1 MPAEGSPGGVATPPV
16 ETPPAE
22 TPSAETPSGAVLCSV
37 GHKTAEKG
45 RRMRTDD
52 FDYPLPD
59 ELIAQSPAEP
69 RDSCRLLVLHRDGG
83 AGATGE
89 ATPLPCGG
97 SVEHRVFRDLLD
109 YLEPGDVL
117 VANKTRVLPA
127 RLVGH
132 KAKTGGVAE
141 TLLLKRRE
149 DVDALGHVWECLVN
163 PGKRLKPGAVIE
175 YRPGGLH
182 APESAP
188 VVLTGEVLDFVDDS
202 KGGRLVRF
210 EPRGEGADGAPLTLY
225 AAIHAAGHVP
235 LPPYITSYE
244 GDPEKYQT
252 VYAMSE
258 EHSAAAP
265 TAGLHFT
272 PELIERIRAKGC
284 GFETVELE
292 VGIDTFRLVEEDDP
306 TQHVMHTERYH
317 VPQRVVDAVHA
328 AKAAGHRVI
337 AVGTTAVRSL
347 ESAWDAEAPAAQP
360 PVTARHFE
368 GRPDSA
374 DALGRGDI
382 VARENATTNLYLMPG
397 STYHVVDALVTNFHV
412 PRSTLMMLVSALAS
426 RDQIMAA
433 YNEAIGR
440 RYRFL
445 SFGDA
450 MLIE

>member
-1 MPAEGSPGGVATPPV
+1 
-16 ETPPAE
+16 
-22 TPSAETPSGAVLCSV
+22 
-37 GHKTAEKG
+37 
-45 RRMRTDD
+45 MRTDD

-59 ELIAQSPAEP
+59 ELIAQAPAEP
-69 RDSCRLLVLHRDGG
+69 RDSCRLLVLHRQGG
-83 AGATGE
+83 AGVTGQ
-89 ATPLPCGG
+89 AAPIADGG
-97 SVEHRVFRDLLD
+97 SVEHRRFTDIID
-109 YLEPGDVL
+109 YLEPGDLL
-117 VANKTRVLPA
+117 VANKTRVMPA
-127 RLVGH
+127 RLVGR

-149 DVDALGHVWECLVN
+149 DLDAMGHVWECLVN

-175 YRPGGLH
+175 YRAGGLH

-188 VVLTGEVLDFVDDS
+188 VVLTGEVTDFVEDS

-210 EPRGEGADGAPLTLY
+210 EPQGTDPTTGEPRTLD

-235 LPPYITSYE
+235 LPPYITQYE

-252 VYAMSE
+252 VYAMRE

-272 PELIERIRAKGC
+272 PELIERLKGK
-284 GFETVELE
+284 GVGWATVELE

-317 VPQRVVDAVHA
+317 VSTEVVEAVHA
-328 AKAAGHRVI
+328 TKAAGHRVV

-347 ESAWDAEAPAAQP
+347 ESAFDPEAPAAEP
-360 PVTARHFE
+360 PMVARGFA

-374 DALGRGDI
+374 DTLGRGD
-382 VARENATTNLYLMPG
+382 VVVRENATTQLYLMPG
-397 STYHVVDALVTNFHV
+397 STYHVVDVLITNFHV

-426 RDQIMAA
+426 REQIMAA
-433 YNEAIGR
+433 YEAAIDE

>member
-1 MPAEGSPGGVATPPV
+1 
-16 ETPPAE
+16 
-22 TPSAETPSGAVLCSV
+22 
-37 GHKTAEKG
+37 
-45 RRMRTDD
+45 MRTDD

-59 ELIAQSPAEP
+59 ELIAQAPAEP
-69 RDSCRLLVLHRDGG
+69 RDSCRLLVLHRQGG
-83 AGATGE
+83 AGVTGQ
-89 ATPLPCGG
+89 AAPIADGG
-97 SVEHRVFRDLLD
+97 SVEHRRFTDIID
-109 YLEPGDVL
+109 YLEPGDLL
-117 VANKTRVLPA
+117 VANKTRVMPA
-127 RLVGH
+127 RLVGR

-149 DVDALGHVWECLVN
+149 DLDAMGHVWECLVN

-175 YRPGGLH
+175 YRAGGLH

-188 VVLTGEVLDFVDDS
+188 VVLTGEVTDFVEDS

-210 EPRGEGADGAPLTLY
+210 EPQGTDPTTGEPRTLD

-235 LPPYITSYE
+235 LPPYITQYE

-252 VYAMSE
+252 VYAMHE

-272 PELIERIRAKGC
+272 PELIERIKGK
-284 GFETVELE
+284 GVGWATVELE

-317 VPQRVVDAVHA
+317 VPAEVVEAVHA
-328 AKAAGHRVI
+328 TKAAGHRVV
-337 AVGTTAVRSL
+337 AVGTTAVRSF
-347 ESAWDAEAPAAQP
+347 ESAFDPEAPAAEP
-360 PVTARHFE
+360 PMVARGFA

-374 DALGRGDI
+374 DTLGRGD
-382 VARENATTNLYLMPG
+382 VVVRENATTQLYLMPG
-397 STYHVVDALVTNFHV
+397 STYHVVDALITNFHV

-426 RDQIMAA
+426 REQIMAA
-433 YNEAIGR
+433 YQAAIDE

>member
-1 MPAEGSPGGVATPPV
+1 MLKLSTLQK
-16 ETPPAE
+16 
-22 TPSAETPSGAVLCSV
+22 VLNSNEERLCV
-37 GHKTAEKG
+37 
-45 RRMRTDD
+45 RTDD

-59 ELIAQSPAEP
+59 ELIAQAPAEP
-69 RDSCRLLVLHRDGG
+69 RDSCRLLVLHRSDG
-83 AGATGE
+83 T
-89 ATPLPCGG
+89 
-97 SVEHRVFRDLLD
+97 VEHKVFSDIID
-109 YLEPGDVL
+109 YLELGDLL
-117 VANKTRVLPA
+117 VANQTRVMPA
-127 RLVGH
+127 RLVGR
-132 KAKTGGVAE
+132 KEVTGGVSE

-163 PGKRLKPGAVIE
+163 PGKRLKPGARIE
-175 YRPGGLH
+175 YRAGGLH

-188 VVLTGEVLDFVDDS
+188 VVLTGEIVDFVTDS

-210 EPRGEGADGAPLTLY
+210 EPKGTNPDGSERTLDE
-225 AAIHAAGHVP
+225 AIHAAGHVP

-252 VYAMSE
+252 VYAMPE

-272 PELIERIRAKGC
+272 PELIKRIQDKGI
-284 GFETVELE
+284 GWATVELE

-317 VPQRVVDAVHA
+317 VPADVVERVHA
-328 AKAAGHRVI
+328 TKAAGHRVI

-347 ESAWDAEAPAAQP
+347 ESAYDKDAPVANP
-360 PVTARHFE
+360 PMVALGFE
-368 GRPDSA
+368 GRSDGA
-374 DALGRGDI
+374 DVLGKGDI
-382 VARENATTNLYLMPG
+382 VARENATTQLYLMPG
-397 STYHVVDALVTNFHV
+397 STYHVVDGLITNFHV

-426 RDQIMAA
+426 REQIMAA
-433 YNEAIGR
+433 YDAAMQE

-450 MLIE
+450 MFIE